1 MNFKKHLETAWN
13 LFIKHIV
20 TLVLMTL
27 VMFALGGVTLGILA
41 PVMMAGYLHAIVL
54 MLRTG
59 REPTIGDLFS
69 QMRLFLPLLVF
80 GIVVFIAAMIGF
92 TLLYLPGVA
101 VIVAVAFGCL
111 YMLPLMTENNMG
123 LIDAIKASW
132 QLALQDSIADHVV
145 VVILFV
151 GLTSIGSS
159 LVFIGSLFTQP
170 FASIFIMSVFLERAG
185 ALNHAAPGTPPPPP
199 AGAPPTDS

>member
-1 MNFKKHLETAWN
+1 MDFKKHLETAWN
-13 LFIKHIV
+13 LLLKHIV
-20 TLVLMTL
+20 PLVLMTL
-27 VMFALGGVTLGILA
+27 VMFVLGGVTLGILA
-41 PVMMAGYLHAIVL
+41 PVMMAGYFHAIIL

-59 REPTIGDLFS
+59 REPTVGDLFS
-69 QMRLFLPLLVF
+69 QMHLFLPLLVF
-80 GIVVFIAAMIGF
+80 GIVVGVVAMIGF
-92 TLLYLPGVA
+92 SLLFLPGLA

-132 QLALQDSIADHVV
+132 QMAMQDSVADHVV

-170 FASIFIMSVFLERAG
+170 FASIFILSVFLERAG
-185 ALNHAAPGTPPPPP
+185 ALNHAATAPPPPP
-199 AGAPPTDS
+199 GEAGPTEG